1 MYVLFVH
8 TIQVMEEA
16 AKQSNPIIKVKENP

>member
-1 MYVLFVH
+1 MYSLFAH
-8 TIQVMEEA
+8 ALQAMEEA